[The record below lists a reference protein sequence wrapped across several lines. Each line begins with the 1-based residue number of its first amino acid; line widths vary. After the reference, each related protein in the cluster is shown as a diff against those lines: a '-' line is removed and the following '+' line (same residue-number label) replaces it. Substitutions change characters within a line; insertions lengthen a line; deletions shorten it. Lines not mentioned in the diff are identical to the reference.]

1 MVLDFYP
8 IWCGPC
14 KIRDPI
20 L

>member
-1 MVLDFYP
+1 MVLDFYA